1 MQSSDMNTLNSN
13 NAAENPQ
20 GEIKPVVLLVD
31 DEPDTLM
38 LIGYSLEKAG
48 FEVLTAESGPVA
60 LQKVH
65 NRKPNIAL
73 LDRMLP
79 GMDGIELLGEIRK
92 IYPDL
97 LVIMLTALASEKD
110 RLDGWEAGVDDY
122 VAKPVN
128 FKELTFRVKS
138 WLRRSTEDPALI
150 SAVSKI
156 RAHTTDKVQLRV
168 GLTETGSGK
177 LDGNFLESQ
186 INEGRR
192 IQAILLK
199 ASRAALAGDNDRAH
213 ELYGQALELDPK
225 NEIALKWLAYHT
237 TDPHEGCRYL
247 ERLIEVQ
254 PGNIKAQKLL
264 EVGRRRIEEIDRKSF
279 SSIMSIL
286 NTPAPP
292 QPASGPTEPG
302 TPRRRK
308 LGEILV
314 DKGFISKDNIE
325 TAASLQEIFRRSGEP
340 KKLGEILVEY
350 GYLTEEQL
358 QRVLTE
364 QES

>member
-1 MQSSDMNTLNSN
+1 MQSNNLNALNSKN
-13 NAAENPQ
+13 ESENPQ
-20 GEIKPVVLLVD
+20 GEMKPVVLLVD

-60 LQKVH
+60 LQKVQS
-65 NRKPNIAL
+65 RKPNIAL

-79 GMDGIELLGEIRK
+79 GMDGIELLGELRQ

-110 RLDGWEAGVDDY
+110 RVEGWEAGVDDY
-122 VAKPVN
+122 VTKPVN

-138 WLRRSTEDPALI
+138 WLRRSTEDQTLINALN
-150 SAVSKI
+150 KI
-156 RAHTTDKVQLRV
+156 RAHTTDKVQPRV
-168 GLTETGSGK
+168 GLTETGSVNSE
-177 LDGNFLESQ
+177 GNFFENQ

-199 ASRAALAGDNDRAH
+199 ASRAAQAGDNDRAH
-213 ELYGQALELDPK
+213 ELYSQALDLDPK

-264 EVGRRRIEEIDRKSF
+264 EAGRRHIEELDRKSF

-292 QPASGPTEPG
+292 LPAAEPG
-302 TPRRRK
+302 APRRRK

-350 GYLTEEQL
+350 GYLSDEQL
-358 QRVLTE
+358 QRVLKE
-364 QES
+364 QEG

>member
-1 MQSSDMNTLNSN
+1 LDSNDINALNSQSEV
-13 NAAENPQ
+13 ENLPV
-20 GEIKPVVLLVD
+20 EIKPLVLLVD

-48 FEVLTAESGPVA
+48 FEVLMAENGPVA
-60 LQKVH
+60 LQKVTQ
-65 NRKPNIAL
+65 RKPNIAL

-79 GMDGIELLGEIRK
+79 GMDGIELLGELRK
-92 IYPDL
+92 VYPDL
-97 LVIMLTALASEKD
+97 LVIMLTALTSEND
-110 RLDGWEAGVDDY
+110 RIEGWEAGVDDY
-122 VAKPVN
+122 VPKPVN

-138 WLRRSTEDPALI
+138 WLRRSTEDPVLI
-150 SAVSKI
+150 NAVSKI

-168 GLTETGSGK
+168 GLTEASSGK
-177 LDGNFLESQ
+177 LDGNLLESQ

-213 ELYGQALELDPK
+213 ELYGQALELDTK

-292 QPASGPTEPG
+292 LPAAEPG
-302 TPRRRK
+302 VPRRRK